1 MGGTGSVIVVVDVI
15 IGNVDC
21 CSAEEGCLI
30 ERERKIGSE
39 SGAVVVG
46 SSSCE
51 IALDVK
57 KDDCRGAGGEE
68 EDKGRLEKAF
78 GGKEDECGGEML
90 PATDELREEDG
101 VIVVVV
107 VLMDED
113 G

>member
-1 MGGTGSVIVVVDVI
+1 M
-15 IGNVDC
+15 DC

-30 ERERKIGSE
+30 ERERKIGKE
-39 SGAVVVG
+39 SGAVVG

-57 KDDCRGAGGEE
+57 NDDCRGAGGEE

-101 VIVVVV
+101 VVVVVV